1 MPKPFPGQSLRRR
14 ADSLLVERG
23 FAESRA
29 RARAAI
35 EAGGVS
41 ADGQPLVRASDL
53 IFPEAEI
60 AYAPAF
66 AEVSRAAAKLKAAP
80 GFAEAR
86 LDGLVVLDVGA
97 STGGFTEVC
106 LSRGAARVY
115 AVDVGRGQL
124 HPRLAFD
131 PRVVSME
138 GVDARRLDPVLVPE
152 PPQVVVCDASFISL
166 AKVLPAALKL
176 AAPGALL
183 FALVKPQFEV
193 GPDRVGKG
201 GVVRDPEAQDKALR
215 DACAFLEASGWRVVA
230 SARSPL
236 AGADGNIEFLVS
248 ARKS

>member
-14 ADSLLVERG
+14 ADSVLVERG

-106 LSRGAARVY
+106 VCARRRT
-115 AVDVGRGQL
+115 GGSS
-124 HPRLAFD
+124 PS
-131 PRVVSME
+131 RVVRGRE
-138 GVDARRLDPVLVPE
+138 DTRRVTHT
-152 PPQVVVCDASFISL
+152 
-166 AKVLPAALKL
+166 
-176 AAPGALL
+176 
-183 FALVKPQFEV
+183 
-193 GPDRVGKG
+193 RVGC
-201 GVVRDPEAQDKALR
+201 RT
-215 DACAFLEASGWRVVA
+215 
-230 SARSPL
+230 
-236 AGADGNIEFLVS
+236 
-248 ARKS
+248 